1 LTLKHPQFLEAAS
14 RIGHRL
20 CRDAVWADGSCNW
33 LGWSMEYIDAKWG
46 PAYKVCGSD
55 LYSGTAGISLF
66 LAKLLKN
73 SGDNIWKTTLE
84 GGINATLK
92 QAKSLNPKTS
102 IGFYSG
108 IPGIAHSLIEA
119 GDALQQEEIIN
130 RGLDLLEELQ
140 GTIPQKELIDVISGP
155 AGTIPFLLQCARRFK
170 REKLTATAIAYG
182 EHLLKLAQPSDKGT
196 SWDTMGDPTQKNLT
210 GYSHGVAGIVCALL
224 ELHIVTKD
232 KRFLNTA
239 IEGLRYERNHF
250 VKEQGNWP
258 DFRNIDGGK
267 SGKTICNMAWC
278 HGAPGIGMAR
288 LRTIELLKNDPQIM
302 EEINTAINT
311 TAATLIHPP
320 KAGMGNYSLC
330 HGASGNA
337 DLLILA
343 ADQLKI
349 PELKQRAEQ
358 VGLHGLQYIERN
370 NLPWPCGVPEGGE
383 TPNLLLG
390 LAGIG
395 YFYLRLYDSQT
406 TPSILLLKG

>member
-1 LTLKHPQFLEAAS
+1 MTLKHPQFLEAAS

-20 CRDAVWADGSCNW
+20 SRDAVWANGSCNW
-33 LGWSMEYIDAKWG
+33 LGWSMEYLDNKWG
-46 PAYKVCGSD
+46 PAYKVCDSN

-66 LAKLLKN
+66 FAKLLKN
-73 SGDNIWKTTLE
+73 SGDKLFKASLE
-84 GGINATLK
+84 GGINSTLE
-92 QAKSLNPKTS
+92 QAESINRTTS

-108 IPGIAHSLIEA
+108 IPGIAHTLIEA

-130 RGLDLLEELQ
+130 KGLGFLEELQ
-140 GTIPQKELIDVISGP
+140 GNIPQKVMIDVISGP
-155 AGTIPFLLQCARRFK
+155 AGTIPFLLGCAKRFK

-182 EHLLKLAQPSDKGT
+182 ESLLKLAIPSDEGT

-210 GYSHGVAGIVCALL
+210 GYSHGVAGMVCAML
-224 ELHIVTKD
+224 ELHKVTND
-232 KRFLNTA
+232 KRYLDTA
-239 IEGLRYERNHF
+239 IDALRYERSHF
-250 VKEQGNWP
+250 VREQGNWP
-258 DFRNIDGGK
+258 DFRNIASNN
-267 SGKTICNMAWC
+267 SGKPTCNMAWC

-288 LRTIELLKNDPQIM
+288 LRTVELLKNDPKIM
-302 EEINTAINT
+302 DEIKTAINT
-311 TAATLIHPP
+311 TAASLLHPP
-320 KAGMGNYSLC
+320 KDGIGNYSLC

-343 ADQLKI
+343 ADQLKK

-358 VGLHGLQYIERN
+358 IGLQGIQQIEMQ